1 MVNIAMRNIPGFDR
15 SAVVE
20 QREQRNLGGAQVAR
34 RRSPGRTHTDLRN
47 VSCFE
52 AGAADVGH
60 MVVAYAT
67 MAAMLGAGMLVFLFG
82 PEPKVP
88 VGTAYTEAVG
98 RKGDGR
104 EFANRSPS
112 Q

>member
-1 MVNIAMRNIPGFDR
+1 
-15 SAVVE
+15 
-20 QREQRNLGGAQVAR
+20 
-34 RRSPGRTHTDLRN
+34 
-47 VSCFE
+47 
-52 AGAADVGH
+52 